1 MIFQETALAGAY
13 IVELKKF
20 EDERGF
26 FARAWCQAEFG
37 ELGLVRQFV
46 QANQAYTRKRGTVR
60 GLHYQAEPHSEAKLM
75 RCIQG
80 AIFDVIVDLRPD
92 SPTFKQWL
100 GVELSAQNRRAL
112 YIPEGCAHGYQAL
125 QDDSEVF
132 YLVSQPYAAQAERGV
147 RWDDPA
153 FAIDWPITASVIISE
168 KDQNWARFE
177 G

>member
-1 MIFQETALAGAY
+1 MIFHKTELLGAY

-26 FARAWCQAEFG
+26 FARAWCEVEFG

-46 QANQAYTRKRGTVR
+46 QANQAFTRKRGTLR
-60 GLHYQAEPHSEAKLM
+60 GLHYQVAPHSEAKLM
-75 RCIQG
+75 RCIRG

-100 GVELSAQNRRAL
+100 GVELSDQNRLAL

-125 QDDSEVF
+125 QDDIEVF
-132 YLVSQPYAAQAERGV
+132 YLASKPYVSQAERGV
-147 RWDDPA
+147 SWDDPA
-153 FAIDWPITASVIISE
+153 FAIEWPLTTGVIVSE
-168 KDQNWARFE
+168 KDQKWARFE